1 MKSYKQEKEEN
12 QVLKKIKEALDN
24 LEDLNISNK
33 LKAELIFAN
42 IMSSEKQEEKSND

>member
-42 IMSSEKQEEKSND
+42 IMSSEKQEEKLK